1 MDTLIY
7 PPAAPIPLIL
17 PRSLSFQAG
26 SSDLYKGSSRT
37 RKSSFTTEQG
47 SSPPS
52 TSPLSIGAS
61 THQQEPLRR
70 QSTFTFPASTSLPVT
85 YTFLPPSSSKSNPSP
100 TLVRSQIRRQR
111 RRHSVTGGGFA
122 WTTTSTTL
130 PPRHALHMPIM
141 KISPLVRRREQ
152 HQRNIH
158 RLMHEGREVEVMRRR
173 GVATVMDTSE
183 EGDEEEEEGMAGVVF
198 TGTSIQQ
205 QQQTQ
210 SALDERAQMQAK
222 QEFALLV
229 AESSKAYQEILQQQ
243 QHQRNLAAAAVA
255 EEQRRR
261 NSWPKQQQLQVTGG
275 GGISYANQP
284 LTFQQQQHQQ
294 QAYLQQQ
301 QKQQQR
307 LIQLQQEQQRQ
318 QHHQRQLQFQEQK
331 QFLLLQQQQLQQ
343 QIQQQQFYKQRM
355 HATSSPSLNLQA
367 RFSPPQQQQ
376 VLHVQGMQTP
386 QERGANAISMAKT
399 MNQNNAATT
408 ASNWNYTAH
417 HATSTGRLS
426 LY

>member
-26 SSDLYKGSSRT
+26 SSDLYKGSSGT
-37 RKSSFTTEQG
+37 RKSSFTTDQG
-47 SSPPS
+47 SSSPPS
-52 TSPLSIGAS
+52 TSPLSTGAS
-61 THQQEPLRR
+61 TNQQVPLRR
-70 QSTFTFPASTSLPVT
+70 QSSFTFPASTSLPAT
-85 YTFLPPSSSKSNPSP
+85 YTFLPPSSSRSNPSP

-173 GVATVMDTSE
+173 GIATVMDTSE
-183 EGDEEEEEGMAGVVF
+183 EGDEDEEEGMAGVVF
-198 TGTSIQQ
+198 TGASIQQ
-205 QQQTQ
+205 QHQTQ

-243 QHQRNLAAAAVA
+243 QQQRALAAAVAA

-261 NSWPKQQQLQVTGG
+261 NSWPKQQLQATGG
-275 GGISYANQP
+275 GGISYANQS
-284 LTFQQQQHQQ
+284 LTFQQ

-301 QKQQQR
+301 QQLRQS
-307 LIQLQQEQQRQ
+307 LIQLKQEQQYQ
-318 QHHQRQLQFQEQK
+318 QHHQRQLEFEEEK
-331 QFLLLQQQQLQQ
+331 QLLLKQQQQLQQ
-343 QIQQQQFYKQRM
+343 QIQQQQIYKQRM
-355 HATSSPSLNLQA
+355 YATSNPSLNVQA

-376 VLHVQGMQTP
+376 VLHVQVMQTP
-386 QERGANAISMAKT
+386 QERGANAISMVKT
-399 MNQNNAATT
+399 MNQNNTATT

-417 HATSTGRLS
+417 NAASTGRLS